1 MRTPEQF
8 IITPRTQKGDVYGTQ
23 FVFEADLPPQYTKFA
38 WNFGDNS
45 LLVYNQNTVNHI
57 YKYPG
62 IYTVGLSSWTD
73 YGEFFQE
80 EGTVDVD
87 YVHRDSIRYT
97 SKPDGY
103 GIPGL
108 SSSEAF
114 VVQVT
119 SAKID
124 QHISL
129 ALQSFN
135 SHSVPHYSIPQKW
148 RSITPTW
155 RFTDSK
161 SNVLDGPLV
170 LDTVPIYNSENRI
183 IAVKAEASFY
193 YIDDLSTGVN
203 PETDCP
209 IMIVATLSTENFTY
223 PKESII
229 YPYASYS
236 NSEVSRAIVAW
247 HINDVIPTNLK
258 ITENFL
264 QDVYPTKWLNVP
276 IPVMVTMQS
285 DTTKIGTYSNATS
298 NYVTTNLSY
307 PRTNELGLLNPL
319 NLRLSSSQMDL
330 ISGVHYKVEEVDKNG
345 PLYFKA
351 TDEYGNV
358 ASGYVYTTI
367 TPLNALSSVSGKLV
381 VAADTTTVNAGKVN
395 TEFAFPIGFPIH
407 SHVYISH
414 PAKGTINRINRTTV
428 PISCPNIEKYRS
440 TGLLVE
446 GDVSVIK
453 VPTSDS
459 TDLVNYS
466 LSGGS
471 GVYNLTFNPLI
482 NRLYA
487 ADVELNTISCYLNG
501 ITLLTS
507 INLEHIIGNDS
518 ATPTHISVDRFNN
531 LWVALFD
538 DYRVLKFDANL
549 NYLLSAFPL
558 QGDFL
563 NLEGY
568 SLSAE
573 RFPTSKI
580 QREDE
585 EGFLMT
591 EEPARDKNTNA
602 RIGFTDPYFSPIA
615 ETDKQSNVWVCYPNS
630 VDSLLVKYDPD
641 GNRMFRG
648 DLPPN
653 TIPISLSIGG
663 ENGVWAA
670 CKNTNNVIH
679 LSSSGTFVSE
689 VSGLLRPS
697 YIAHDRKGN
706 LWILHGYNLCSHYET
721 TTRNL
726 STWRVST
733 TGLDEN
739 KNPIDI
745 LSPIQSYTDQ
755 DIEKAY
761 YGEEIWGGLATDV
774 FNRVWIIDS
783 KSNKAIAF
791 KPSDLA
797 DIITQPIIPGIETG
811 PYQHYLWKIG
821 DNFVT
826 NIPMESVPSA
836 QAGGDWTG
844 NRWYQK
850 YASGLNFYPI
860 DGTSTPFTLYDINK
874 SYQVAKVNETF
885 DTAKYYKDLAYSEVL
900 KNNTKL
906 FDEFFTAVVGD
917 GNPNNESIGSVV
929 YEKIA
934 NFVSN
939 NGDCETAETNALES
953 LAKSLDIEC
962 KDFGEKFPVAVN
974 RLINLFSV
982 PKHRLYGTKNF
993 ETDPLLCIG
1002 EQLSFTDSITADQWY
1017 LLKDLKYAGDPLII
1031 YANEVEGR
1039 SVYPISLFTSNSLL
1053 GDNTSLSAN
1062 YAIFRYDTQL
1072 LNEKAP
1078 YTGNL
1083 IDWSS
1088 KYTTISQ
1095 NLSSYEEW
1103 YGEQGLIETMFNNLL
1118 TKQLYPQ

>member
-1 MRTPEQF
+1 MQIPEQF

-23 FVFEADLPPQYTKFA
+23 FVFKADLPPQYTKFV
-38 WNFGDNS
+38 WNLGDNS
-45 LLVYNQNTVNHI
+45 LLIYNQNTVSHI

-62 IYTVGLSSWTD
+62 IYTVSLSSWTD
-73 YGEFFQE
+73 YGEFFE
-80 EGTVDVD
+80 EIGTVDVD
-87 YVHRDSIRYT
+87 YVHRDSIRYI

-124 QHISL
+124 QPISIV
-129 ALQSFN
+129 LQSFN
-135 SHSVPHYSIPQKW
+135 SQSVPHYSIPLKW

-155 RFTDSK
+155 RFVDSNM
-161 SNVLDGPLV
+161 NVLDGPLV
-170 LDTVPIYNSENRI
+170 LHTTPIYNSENRI
-183 IAVKAEASFY
+183 IAVKAETSFY

-236 NSEVSRAIVAW
+236 NSEVSRAIIAW
-247 HINDVIPTNLK
+247 HINDIIPTNLK

-264 QDVYPTKWLNVP
+264 QNTYPIKWLNVP
-276 IPVMVTMQS
+276 IPTMISMES
-285 DTTKIGTYSNATS
+285 DTTKIGTYSNSTT
-298 NYVTTNLSY
+298 NYITTNLAY

-319 NLRLSSSQMDL
+319 NLKLSSSEMDL
-330 ISGVHYKVEEVDKNG
+330 ISGVHYKIEEFDKNG
-345 PLYFKA
+345 PLHFRA
-351 TDEYGNV
+351 TDEYGNI

-367 TPLNALSSVSGKLV
+367 TPLNALSSVPGKLV
-381 VAADTTTVNAGKVN
+381 IAADTITVNRGETDV
-395 TEFAFPIGFPIH
+395 EFAFPIGFPIH

-414 PAKGTINRINRTTV
+414 PAKGTINRINRLSI
-428 PISCPNIEKYRS
+428 PINCPNIQKYRKS
-440 TGLLVE
+440 GLLVE
-446 GDVSVIK
+446 GDVTVIK
-453 VPTSDS
+453 VPTADS

-471 GVYNLTFNPLI
+471 GVYNLTFNPLN

-487 ADVELNTISCYLNG
+487 ADVELNTISCYING
-501 ITLLTS
+501 TDLLTS
-507 INLEHIIGNDS
+507 IDLEHITGNNS
-518 ATPTHISVDRFNN
+518 TTPTHISIDRFNN

-538 DYRVLKFDANL
+538 DYKLLKFDANL

-580 QREDE
+580 EREDE
-585 EGFLMT
+585 EGFIMT

-602 RIGFTDPYFSPIA
+602 RIGFTDPYYSPIA
-615 ETDKQSNVWVCYPNS
+615 ETDKQSNVWACYPNS

-641 GNRMFRG
+641 GNRILRG
-648 DLPPN
+648 NLPPK
-653 TIPISLSIGG
+653 TVPISLSIGG

-670 CKNTNNVIH
+670 CKNTNSVIH
-679 LSSSGTFVSE
+679 LSSNGTFVAE
-689 VSGLLRPS
+689 ITGFLRPS

-706 LWILHGYNLCSHYET
+706 LWVLHGYNLCSHYET
-721 TTRNL
+721 ITTKL
-726 STWRVST
+726 STWRVFT
-733 TGLDEN
+733 TGLDEEKTPVN
-739 KNPIDI
+739 I
-745 LSPIQSYTDQ
+745 LTPIQNYTEEDRQ
-755 DIEKAY
+755 KAY

-774 FNRVWIIDS
+774 FNRVWIVDS
-783 KSNKAIAF
+783 KANQAIAF
-791 KPSDLA
+791 KPSDLS
-797 DIITQPIIPGIETG
+797 DIIIQPVVPGVETG
-811 PYQHYLWKIG
+811 PYKRRLLKVG

-826 NIPMESVPSA
+826 DIPVDSFPSA

-844 NRWYQK
+844 NKWYQK
-850 YASGLNFYPI
+850 YASGLNFYPVE
-860 DGTSTPFTLYDINK
+860 GTSTPFTLYDIDN
-874 SYQVAKVNETF
+874 SYRVAKINETF
-885 DTAKYYKDLAYSEVL
+885 NTAKYYKDLAFSEIL
-900 KNNTKL
+900 HNNTKL

-917 GNPNNESIGSVV
+917 GNPNDESLGSVV

-939 NGDCETAETNALES
+939 TGDCETAELNTLNS
-953 LAKSLDIEC
+953 LAAAFDVEC
-962 KDFGEKFPVAVN
+962 KNFGENFPVAVN
-974 RLINLFSV
+974 RLINLCSV
-982 PKHRLYGTKNF
+982 PKHRLIGVENY
-993 ETDPLLCIG
+993 ETNPLLCIG
-1002 EQLSFTDSITADQWY
+1002 DQLSYTDNITADQWY
-1017 LLKDLKYAGDPLII
+1017 LLKDLKYASNPVII
-1031 YANEVEGR
+1031 YANKVQGD
-1039 SVYPISLFTSNSLL
+1039 SIYPISLFTANNLL
-1053 GDNTSLSAN
+1053 TGDTSLSAN
-1062 YAIFRYDTQL
+1062 YAIFRYNPQT
-1072 LNEKAP
+1072 LNEQTP
-1078 YTGNL
+1078 YLGNL

-1088 KYTTISQ
+1088 NYTTINRSA
-1095 NLSSYEEW
+1095 SSYNEW
-1103 YGEQGLIETMFNNLL
+1103 YGEQGIIETMFNNLL